1 MTNQLIFLVIFS
13 FLLYSALPLKESVLL
28 YCALPSKDIVGY
40 YIGFGEYIGEV
51 LPAPSQTKTL
61 RFLFAFC

>member
-1 MTNQLIFLVIFS
+1 MTDVVSVDSRSELGPTTI
-13 FLLYSALPLKESVLL
+13 PLKESVLL

-40 YIGFGEYIGEV
+40 YIGFGECIGEV